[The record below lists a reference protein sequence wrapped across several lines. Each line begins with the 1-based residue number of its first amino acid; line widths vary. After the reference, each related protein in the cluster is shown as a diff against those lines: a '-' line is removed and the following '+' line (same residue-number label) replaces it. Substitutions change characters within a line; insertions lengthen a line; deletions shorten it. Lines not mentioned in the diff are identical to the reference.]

1 MKKKL
6 IGLTGVLALALLGT
20 TAQASSCGVVDSY
33 SYSYSYS
40 YIATETTTYYTTCN
54 TCDKPKPKPCHRC
67 SHNEIGFIWP

>member
-33 SYSYSYS
+33 SYSYSY
-40 YIATETTTYYTTCN
+40 IATETTTYYTTCN
-54 TCDKPKPKPCHRC
+54 TCDKPKPKPKPCHRC